1 MINLCNDVL
10 NKERR
15 NLFPKIQT
23 LDHKL
28 SLYSLFILKKQNPL
42 KFYKSF
48 YDKIIK
54 KTNSNNL
61 NKSKKSVRNHNSS
74 YLSLLSKTQNY
85 FYSVPIKY
93 NFNPK
98 NFVIKY
104 NKNHN
109 NYLNLNNIIPTKK
122 DNSLINMNNSNTVD
136 LLHNKN
142 LIKIHE
148 YLVKNNDSNI
158 NNKIRKNKSC
168 RDIYMGNRDDES
180 ESENS
185 IINDKISR
193 GQQTISNGRDYNENE
208 KNEEI
213 DINNEYKKEQ
223 KFKEEKIKYIIKK
236 KEKKKKFTIDFYK
249 NRPKDYYKKKNNIC
263 NNEINII
270 WRNLRRP
277 IVMNFNSSLK
287 YY

>member
-23 LDHKL
+23 LNHRL
-28 SLYSLFILKKQNPL
+28 SLYSLFFLKKQNPL

-48 YDKIIK
+48 YDKIVK
-54 KTNSNNL
+54 KVNNNNLNNL
-61 NKSKKSVRNHNSS
+61 NKSQKPIRNNS
-74 YLSLLSKTQNY
+74 YLSLLSKTQND

-93 NFNPK
+93 KYKPK
-98 NFVIKY
+98 NLIIKY

-109 NYLNLNNIIPTKK
+109 NNMNNIIPIKN
-122 DNSLINMNNSNTVD
+122 DISLINKSNSNISD

-142 LIKIHE
+142 LMKIHE

-158 NNKIRKNKSC
+158 TNKIRKNKSC
-168 RDIYMGNRDDES
+168 KDIYMDNRDDES

-193 GQQTISNGRDYNENE
+193 GQQTISNGRNFNEIE
-208 KNEEI
+208 KNEEVDDKNI
-213 DINNEYKKEQ
+213 FKKDKILKKE
-223 KFKEEKIKYIIKK
+223 KKIYIIKK

-249 NRPKDYYKKKNNIC
+249 NKSKIYYKKKNNSC

-270 WRNLRRP
+270 WKNLRRP

-287 YY
+287 FY